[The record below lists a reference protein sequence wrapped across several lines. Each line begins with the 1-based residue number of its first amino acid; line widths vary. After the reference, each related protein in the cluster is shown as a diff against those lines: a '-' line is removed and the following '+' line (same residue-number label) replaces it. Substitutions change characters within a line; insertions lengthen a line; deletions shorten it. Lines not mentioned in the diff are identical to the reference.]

1 MLSSTPR
8 TRLALVAAALLLS
21 SSAAIAGSPTL
32 TRIDPRGCQRG
43 AEHEL
48 VFRGARLK
56 DAQEILFYSPG
67 IEVLSLE
74 APADNQVKVK
84 VKVAPDCRLGEHVA
98 QVRTAT
104 GISDYRTLFV
114 GALPAVDETEPN
126 SEFETPQAIE
136 MNVTVQGRIDS
147 EDVDYFTV
155 QAKKGDRIS
164 VEVEA
169 MRLGTTLFD
178 PYISILDSRRFALA
192 SGDDVPLVNQD
203 AVCSIVAPEDGAYII
218 EMRDSAYGGNGN
230 CFYRLHIGNFPRPL
244 AVYPAGGKAGEP
256 TEVTYIGDPTG
267 DIKTSVAAP
276 SESSEEFAVHAQNE
290 TGISPTGNVFR
301 VFPHGNSL
309 ESEPNNGFGDATAA
323 TLPNAFN
330 GIISEEGDIDCF
342 KFSAKKG
349 QQFEVECFARRLRS
363 PLDPVMNLY
372 TAEGKS
378 IAGND
383 DSRGPDSYVRFTV
396 PADGDYIVRVTDH
409 LSRGGPEFVYRIEF
423 QPVAPSLSLGIPRVA
438 RYSQQRQQIVVPR
451 GNRFGTLIS
460 VSRQNFRGDVTLDSS
475 QLPPGVTM
483 HYVPIPSNLTQM
495 GVVFEA
501 APDAP
506 VGGKLIDFKGAHE
519 ADNLKVE
526 GKFKNRADFVVS
538 SPGQSLYVWK
548 DVEKLPICVA
558 EEAPFKLTIVEPK
571 APIVRSG
578 SMRLKIVAE
587 RKEGF
592 NDAITVEFPFR
603 PPGVS
608 ASSRVTI
615 PAGKTEVLYSLNAN
629 GNAQLGDWKV
639 YANGT
644 AANVWVASQMATL
657 SVAEPFV
664 TVEPQRASTEQGKA
678 TQIYCKVNVAKPF
691 EGEAKLTLLGL
702 PPKTATEELKFNKD
716 TKELS
721 FAISVDPASPVG
733 KHKNLICRV
742 ELQEQGE
749 PVIATAGVTELQID
763 KPLPP
768 PKNAPPKPAVAAQP
782 KPTTPAPV
790 KEKPLSRL
798 EKLRKAA
805 AEARAAAGGE

>member
-8 TRLALVAAALLLS
+8 TCLALVAVLLS
-21 SSAAIAGSPTL
+21 SATLHAGSPTL

-84 VKVAPDCRLGEHVA
+84 VKVAPECRLGEHVA

-114 GALPAVDETEPN
+114 GALPAVDEAEPN
-126 SEFETPQAIE
+126 SEFETPQAVK
-136 MNVTVQGRIDS
+136 MNVTVQGRIDN

-155 QAKKGDRIS
+155 EAKKGDRIS

-192 SGDDVPLVNQD
+192 SGDDVTLVGQD
-203 AVCSIVAPEDGAYII
+203 AVCSVVAPEDGAYVI

-256 TEVTYIGDPTG
+256 TDITYIGDPTG
-267 DIKTSVAAP
+267 DIKTQVVVPA
-276 SESSEEFAVHAQNE
+276 ESSEEFAVHAE
-290 TGISPTGNVFR
+290 DATGISPTGNVFR
-301 VFPHGNSL
+301 VFPHGNSF

-323 TLPNAFN
+323 ALPNAFN
-330 GIISEEGDIDCF
+330 GIISEEGDVDCF

-396 PADGDYIVRVTDH
+396 PADGEYIVRVTDH
-409 LSRGGPEFVYRIEF
+409 LSRGGPEFVYRVEF
-423 QPVAPSLSLGIPRVA
+423 QPTEPALSLGIPRVA

-483 HYVPIPSNLTQM
+483 HYVPIPSNLSQI

-501 APDAP
+501 AADAP
-506 VGGKLIDFKGAHE
+506 VGGKLIDFKGKHATE
-519 ADNLKVE
+519 KLTVE
-526 GKFKNRADFVVS
+526 GKFENRADFVVA

-558 EEAPFKLTIVEPK
+558 EEAPYKLSIVEPK
-571 APIVRSG
+571 APLVRRG

-592 NDAITVEFPFR
+592 DDAITVEFPFR

-608 ASSRVTI
+608 ASSRITI
-615 PAGKTEVLYSLNAN
+615 PKGKNEAEYPLNAN
-629 GNAQLGDWKV
+629 GNAQLGEWKV
-639 YANGT
+639 YANGS
-644 AANVWVASQMATL
+644 AANVWVASQLATL
-657 SVAEPFV
+657 TVAEPFL

-678 TQIYCKVNVAKPF
+678 TRIYCKVNHVKPF
-691 EGEAKLTLLGL
+691 EGEATLTLLGL
-702 PPKTATEELKFNKD
+702 PPKTSTETLTFTKD
-716 TKELS
+716 TKELT
-721 FAISVDPASPVG
+721 FPITVDAASPVG

-742 ELQEQGE
+742 QLTEAGE
-749 PVIATAGVTELQID
+749 PVVATAGVTELQID

-768 PKNAPPKPAVAAQP
+768 PKDAPAKPKTPAKPKAKPA
-782 KPTTPAPV
+782 PA

-805 AEARAAAGGE
+805 EEARAAAAAGNE